1 MIKLNQKIFFLS
13 GFIVLLLG
21 TCETPNQNY
30 VEAPFTKLDTLATN
44 DWWNRKTSKIIN
56 MKVPRDQTV
65 AFGIY
70 TTSNNNL
77 KLSAQLFPL
86 YPEETRIV
94 RLELFQKDQW
104 KEVQTQKVNEIGWA
118 AFFRIEGWDM
128 KKSVKYRILH
138 GENAQ
143 FEGTIR
149 KDPVDK
155 NQINMAAP
163 VSYTHLT
170 LPTKRIV

>member
-1 MIKLNQKIFFLS
+1 MIKLNQKMFFLS
-13 GFIVLLLG
+13 CFIVLLQG
-21 TCETPNQNY
+21 ACEVPNQNY

-94 RLELFQKDQW
+94 RL
-104 KEVQTQKVNEIGWA
+104 A
-118 AFFRIEGWDM
+118 
-128 KKSVKYRILH
+128 
-138 GENAQ
+138 
-143 FEGTIR
+143 
-149 KDPVDK
+149 
-155 NQINMAAP
+155 

-170 LPTKRIV
+170 LPTNREV